1 MNQNRIELKRPQ
13 REVFLSPHRFRL
25 LVAGRRFGKTYLA
38 NVELFRAASGAGR
51 KAWYVA
57 PTYRQAKRI
66 AWAPLKELT
75 RPYWASKP
83 QESDLRIELQG
94 GGTIALRGADSYDSL
109 RGEGLDF
116 VVLDEYASMAPAAW
130 NEVLRPAL
138 ADRKGGALFIGTPR
152 GFNHFYDLYEGAQ
165 SQRDWATF
173 HFSTEEGGNVA
184 VEELQSAARELDERV
199 YRQEFRA
206 SFENLTSGR
215 VYYAF
220 DRRDVKPVEY
230 DPRFPLCWSLDFNI
244 DPASSVLCQ
253 IVHGHVYVLD
263 EIVLRDAS
271 TYDVC
276 QEFARRTKLYV
287 ESLERY
293 RSLAVSVYGDA
304 TGESRRSAA
313 SRTDWQIVRDFFT
326 RHPGDY
332 HAVFKVRSRN
342 PELKDRINCVNAII
356 SNANRERR
364 LTVSPKC
371 KQLIRDLQQ
380 VSWKSDANGNPIGDL
395 DRSDRMRTHTSDAL
409 GYLTADEFPM
419 RARVGEM
426 PYSLLGG
433 GVFR

>member
-1 MNQNRIELKRPQ
+1 MNSNTIQLKRPQ

-38 NVELFRAASGAGR
+38 NVELFRAAWGAGR
-51 KAWYVA
+51 NAWYVA

-66 AWAPLKELT
+66 AWNPLKELT

-83 QESDLRIELQG
+83 QESDLRIELKG

-130 NEVLRPAL
+130 KQVLRPAL
-138 ADRKGGALFIGTPR
+138 ADRQGGALFIGTPH
-152 GFNHFYDLYEGAQ
+152 GFNHFYELYESAQ
-165 SQRDWATF
+165 SQPDWATF
-173 HFSTEEGGNVA
+173 HFSTEEGGNVSA
-184 VEELQSAARELDERV
+184 EELQSAARELDERV

-220 DRRDVKPVEY
+220 ERTDVKPVEY

-253 IVHGHVYVLD
+253 IVHGRVHVLD
-263 EIVLRDAS
+263 EIVLRDSS
-271 TYDVC
+271 TYEVC
-276 QEFARRTKLYV
+276 QEFARRTKIWV
-287 ESLERY
+287 ESLEPY
-293 RSLAVSVYGDA
+293 GSVAVSVYGDA

-313 SRTDWQIVRDFFT
+313 SRTDWEIVREFF
-326 RHPGDY
+326 RSHPREY
-332 HAVFKVRSRN
+332 KASFKVTSRN
-342 PELKDRINCVNAII
+342 PEVKDRINCVNAVI
-356 SNANRERR
+356 SNAHRERR

-371 KQLIRDLQQ
+371 QQLIRDLEQ
-380 VSWKSDANGNPIGDL
+380 VSWKNDANGNPIGDL
-395 DRSDRMRTHTSDAL
+395 DRSERLRTHTSDAL
-409 GYLTADEFPM
+409 GYLIASEFPM
-419 RARVGEM
+419 RSKVGER
-426 PYSLLGG
+426 P
-433 GVFR
+433 FWIA

>member
-13 REVFLSPHRFRL
+13 REVFLSSHRFRV

-38 NVELFRAASGAGR
+38 NVELFRAASGPGR

-130 NEVLRPAL
+130 NQVLRPAL

-165 SQRDWATF
+165 NQPDWATF

-184 VEELQSAARELDERV
+184 PDELQSAARELDERV

-220 DRRDVKPVEY
+220 DRTDIKPVEY

-253 IVHGHVYVLD
+253 IVHGQIHVLD

-271 TYDVC
+271 TFDVC
-276 QEFARRTKLYV
+276 QEFARRTKLHL

-313 SRTDWQIVRDFFT
+313 SRTDWQMVRDFF
-326 RHPGDY
+326 
-332 HAVFKVRSRN
+332 
-342 PELKDRINCVNAII
+342 
-356 SNANRERR
+356 
-364 LTVSPKC
+364 
-371 KQLIRDLQQ
+371 
-380 VSWKSDANGNPIGDL
+380 
-395 DRSDRMRTHTSDAL
+395 
-409 GYLTADEFPM
+409 
-419 RARVGEM
+419 
-426 PYSLLGG
+426 
-433 GVFR
+433 

>member
-1 MNQNRIELKRPQ
+1 MNSNTIQLKRPQ

-38 NVELFRAASGAGR
+38 NVELFRAASGPGR

-66 AWAPLKELT
+66 AWVPLKELT

-130 NEVLRPAL
+130 KEVLRPAL
-138 ADRKGGALFIGTPR
+138 ADRQGGALFIGTPR
-152 GFNHFYDLYEGAQ
+152 GFNHFYDLYEAAQ
-165 SQRDWATF
+165 SQPDWATF

-184 VEELQSAARELDERV
+184 PAELQSAARELDERV

-220 DRRDVKPVEY
+220 DRSDVKPVDY

-253 IVHGHVYVLD
+253 IVHGEVHVID

-276 QEFARRTKLYV
+276 QEFTRRTKPYL

-293 RSLAVSVYGDA
+293 HSLAVSVYGDA

-313 SRTDWQIVRDFFT
+313 SRTDWQIVRDFFASQT
-326 RHPGDY
+326 ADY
-332 HAVFKVRSRN
+332 KAVFKVTSSN
-342 PELKDRINCVNAII
+342 PELKDRINCVNAIL
-356 SNANRERR
+356 SNAKRERR
-364 LTVSPKC
+364 LTVSPNC
-371 KQLIRDLQQ
+371 KQLIRDLEQ
-380 VSWKSDANGNPIGDL
+380 VCWKSDANGNPVGDL

-409 GYLTADEFPM
+409 GYLVASEFPM
-419 RARVGEM
+419 RSKVGYV
-426 PYSLLGG
+426 PLWIA
-433 GVFR
+433 

>member
-1 MNQNRIELKRPQ
+1 MNSNTIQLKRPQ

-38 NVELFRAASGAGR
+38 NVELFRAASGPGR

-66 AWAPLKELT
+66 AWVPLKELT

-130 NEVLRPAL
+130 KEVLRPAL
-138 ADRKGGALFIGTPR
+138 ADRQGGALFIGTPR
-152 GFNHFYDLYEGAQ
+152 GFNHFYELYAAAQ
-165 SQRDWATF
+165 SEPDWATF

-184 VEELQSAARELDERV
+184 PDELQSAARELDERV

-220 DRRDVKPVEY
+220 DRSDVKPVDY
-230 DPRFPLCWSLDFNI
+230 DPRFLLCWSLDFNI

-253 IVHGHVYVLD
+253 IVHGEVHVID

-276 QEFARRTKLYV
+276 QEFTRRTKPYL

-293 RSLAVSVYGDA
+293 HSLAVSVYGDA

-313 SRTDWQIVRDFFT
+313 SRTDWQIVRDFFASQAA
-326 RHPGDY
+326 DY
-332 HAVFKVRSRN
+332 KAVFKVTSSN
-342 PELKDRINCVNAII
+342 PELKDRINCVNAIL
-356 SNANRERR
+356 SNAKRERR
-364 LTVSPKC
+364 LTVSPNC
-371 KQLIRDLQQ
+371 KQLIRDLEQ
-380 VSWKSDANGNPIGDL
+380 VCWKNDANGNPVGDL

-409 GYLTADEFPM
+409 GYLVASEFPM
-419 RARVGEM
+419 RSKVGYV
-426 PYSLLGG
+426 PLWIA
-433 GVFR
+433 